1 MTKKL
6 TTFRFEAA
14 WTKDP
19 SCKQVIIKDAW
30 NESIEGLTQQKCSK
44 KLKNTKTTLKKW
56 NRTV

>member
-30 NESIEGLTQQKCSK
+30 NESIEGLTQ
-44 KLKNTKTTLKKW
+44 
-56 NRTV
+56 